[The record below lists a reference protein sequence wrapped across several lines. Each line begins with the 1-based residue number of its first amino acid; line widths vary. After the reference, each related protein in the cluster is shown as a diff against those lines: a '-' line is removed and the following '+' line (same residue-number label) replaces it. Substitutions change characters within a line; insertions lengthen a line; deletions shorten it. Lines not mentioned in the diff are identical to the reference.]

1 MRARDACLASA
12 LVAAAFA
19 ACDNG
24 SSPPTDAGPDVVAEA
39 APIDAADETIV
50 DAAPEAEAEA
60 DAAVPCGDLTT
71 VWTTDLPQDLACVG
85 LYTNLQTKTV
95 DPSAMPYT
103 PGLILWSD
111 GATKQRWLYLP
122 PNTKIDDTDLDE
134 WTFPVGTKVFKEF
147 EVDGA
152 RVETRIFT
160 KAQDGSWLWATYQ
173 WNSGETDAVRNDN
186 GATNIGDAGTY
197 EIPSH
202 QKCNQCHQGRNDK
215 LLGVETIAL
224 SLATAQGVTL
234 DWLAKNNKLTS
245 IPSATTATLPNDST
259 NDAPAALGM
268 LHINCGVSCHT
279 RNPQGYANST
289 GLYMRLPAA
298 QVLAGG
304 VVVTSLDTY
313 TTSANVT
320 PTLPQYQSYAQQGYK
335 RLAPGSSATSLIVTV
350 ANTRGTGQMPPIATH
365 VVDTAGVT
373 ALTTWIDAL

>member
-1 MRARDACLASA
+1 MASA

-19 ACDNG
+19 ACDG
-24 SSPPTDAGPDVVAEA
+24 DSTAPTDAGPDLVVAETA
-39 APIDAADETIV
+39 PPIDAPDETIA

-60 DAAVPCGDLTT
+60 EAEAGVPCGDITT
-71 VWTTDLPQDLACVG
+71 VWTNDLPQDLACVG
-85 LYTNLQTKTV
+85 LYTNLQSKTV

-122 PNTKIDDTDLDE
+122 PSTKIDDTDLDE
-134 WTFPVGTKVFKEF
+134 WIFPVGTKVFKEF
-147 EVDGA
+147 QVGGA
-152 RVETRIFT
+152 RIETRMFT

-186 GATNIGDAGTY
+186 GATNIGGDGGTY

-202 QKCNQCHQGRNDK
+202 TKCNQCHQGRNDK
-215 LLGVETIAL
+215 LMGIETIAL
-224 SLATAQGVTL
+224 ALPTAQGVTL

-245 IPSATTATLPNDST
+245 VPSATTATLPNDST
-259 NDAPAALGM
+259 GYAAAALGVM
-268 LHINCGVSCHT
+268 HIDCGVSCHS
-279 RNPQGYANST
+279 RNPNGYANST

-304 VVVTSLDTY
+304 VVVTNLDTY

-320 PTLPQYQSYAQQGYK
+320 PTLPQYQTYAQQGYK
-335 RLAPGSSATSLIVTV
+335 RLAPGSSATSLIPTV
-350 ANTRGTGQMPPIATH
+350 ANIRGAGQMPPIATH